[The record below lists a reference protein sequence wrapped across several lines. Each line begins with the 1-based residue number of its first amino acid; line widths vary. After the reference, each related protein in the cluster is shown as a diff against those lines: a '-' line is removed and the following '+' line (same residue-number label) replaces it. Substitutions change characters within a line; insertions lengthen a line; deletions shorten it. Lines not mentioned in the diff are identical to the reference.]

1 MREEIAISQEWS
13 ALINSEIESG
23 LLRYHSNHVTNV
35 RLYPQQV
42 FSISVAILSVDD
54 SFPNPFAESLQ
65 HGFRNFAQCN
75 CWYSDQRAH
84 PLLSLACARGLVI
97 GGHETTVKLPEVSS
111 EVSSE
116 VFIWSFYQGFSSSFL
131 SVCMSFVSVYFPRR
145 AMVF

>member
-42 FSISVAILSVDD
+42 FSISVAILSADD

-65 HGFRNFAQCN
+65 HGFRNFAQCHGK
-75 CWYSDQRAH
+75 RV
-84 PLLSLACARGLVI
+84 SLAYHLDIPLIFCLLHDGFAFVSCLESHSHKWLIFLLQMGHDVDWCWI
-97 GGHETTVKLPEVSS
+97 GGHIFGLQKL
-111 EVSSE
+111 
-116 VFIWSFYQGFSSSFL
+116 
-131 SVCMSFVSVYFPRR
+131 
-145 AMVF
+145 